1 MSMQRPYAIHRPV
14 ENAYLVRERDRRL
27 IRELLGV
34 VALVLVLGG
43 GLLAYTWVHIEIVRT
58 GYRIDKREKEL
69 NRLLE
74 DERRRR
80 LEAALLTHPEQ
91 IEERA
96 RRDLG
101 MRQPTLAQTVFYQE
115 LVR

>member
-1 MSMQRPYAIHRPV
+1 MPRRYAIHRPV
-14 ENAYLVRERDRRL
+14 ENAYLHRERDRRL

-34 VALVLVLGG
+34 VALVLVLGS
-43 GLLAYTWVHIEIVRT
+43 GLLAYTWVHVEIVRA
-58 GYRIDKREKEL
+58 GYRIDERQKEL
-69 NRLLE
+69 HSLLE
-74 DERRRR
+74 EERRQR
-80 LEAALLTHPEQ
+80 LEAARLTHPEL

-101 MRQPTLAQTVFYQE
+101 MREPKLAQTLFYQE

>member
-1 MSMQRPYAIHRPV
+1 MRRPYAIHRPV

-34 VALVLVLGG
+34 AALVLMLGG
-43 GLLAYTWVHIEIVRT
+43 GLLAYTWVHIEIVRA
-58 GYRIDKREKEL
+58 GYRIDQREKEL
-69 NRLLE
+69 HGLLE
-74 DERRRR
+74 EERQRR
-80 LEAALLTHPEQ
+80 LEAARLTHPAL

-96 RRDLG
+96 RREQG
-101 MRQPTLAQTVFYQE
+101 MREPTLEQTMFHQE